1 MEKNQLN
8 FVSGDVELEV
18 MIEGITEGKK
28 GEEIAQVLDILVR
41 QFDKLWGTLIVKK
54 DGDQA
59 AFVSCENETIC
70 LDFDTIWSNSDRL
83 FI

>member
-1 MEKNQLN
+1 MQKSNQFSTPPKMEKNQLN

-41 QFDKLWGTLIVKK
+41 QFDKL
-54 DGDQA
+54 
-59 AFVSCENETIC
+59 
-70 LDFDTIWSNSDRL
+70 
-83 FI
+83 